1 MDAQGSGLVQH
12 DTLMWSVDVKDFN
25 YCDSLTKESDDMLE
39 YVNKLLLNRSIEV
52 KERYCHL
59 IGELFDRMKIRTIA
73 DLTEFSFKQALSGI
87 KEIRQLN
94 AEEIKFMLE
103 VVKFIAVQSAP
114 ILVKGRK

>member
-1 MDAQGSGLVQH
+1 
-12 DTLMWSVDVKDFN
+12 
-25 YCDSLTKESDDMLE
+25 
-39 YVNKLLLNRSIEV
+39 
-52 KERYCHL
+52 
-59 IGELFDRMKIRTIA
+59 MKIRTIA

>member
-1 MDAQGSGLVQH
+1 
-12 DTLMWSVDVKDFN
+12 
-25 YCDSLTKESDDMLE
+25 MLE
-39 YVNKLLLNRSIEV
+39 YLNKLLLNRSIEE

-59 IGELFDRMKIRTIA
+59 IGELFDRMEIRTIA

>member
-1 MDAQGSGLVQH
+1 M
-12 DTLMWSVDVKDFN
+12 
-25 YCDSLTKESDDMLE
+25 
-39 YVNKLLLNRSIEV
+39 
-52 KERYCHL
+52 
-59 IGELFDRMKIRTIA
+59 IGELFDRMEIRTIA